1 MRNIAMKK
9 YTALLIIMFMLGE
22 TSSVLARTLKVDC
35 DKGKSLMHALKQAE
49 PGDIIH
55 ASGLCQEAV
64 MITEDGLTLE
74 GHGNAVI
81 EGGEGVNAV
90 TVDGAQQVT
99 IRGFEVRNGRLGIL
113 GKGGVS
119 FALHKT
125 AVRDNAN
132 SGIRI
137 EGHSSLAL
145 TDCVIENNGFNGM
158 EVDQVSNV
166 NISGNF
172 LSQKN
177 ALFGVILGNNSSITF
192 AKANAR
198 VQENTLGIQIGINSS
213 GFIADSATTVTASNN
228 LTTGLTVV
236 AGSTLF
242 AFEGAII
249 AEGNQLNHG
258 VSANSNSNIDLDR
271 GGSITAKNNGQDGI
285 QLEDSLLNLFNMPGL
300 PASQV
305 KASGN
310 GRHGLSAFLGSKI
323 DLSGDSML
331 SSQNNGDA
339 GLLADNGS
347 AIRIINSNITGNSRD
362 VVLSF
367 GARAELSGNSIGA
380 ISCDDSVLI
389 RGDASCP

>member
-1 MRNIAMKK
+1 
-9 YTALLIIMFMLGE
+9 
-22 TSSVLARTLKVDC
+22 
-35 DKGKSLMHALKQAE
+35 
-49 PGDIIH
+49 
-55 ASGLCQEAV
+55 
-64 MITEDGLTLE
+64 
-74 GHGNAVI
+74 
-81 EGGEGVNAV
+81 
-90 TVDGAQQVT
+90 
-99 IRGFEVRNGRLGIL
+99 
-113 GKGGVS
+113 
-119 FALHKT
+119 
-125 AVRDNAN
+125 
-132 SGIRI
+132 
-137 EGHSSLAL
+137 
-145 TDCVIENNGFNGM
+145 VIENNGFNGM